1 MGRKKRL
8 SASKKKTS
16 DSKRTLIVFTAL
28 IVFLVFVGI
37 ATYKPSQPPT
47 SGNSLT
53 SVVTEASQL
62 PTSGNSLT
70 SVVTKPS
77 QTASSQYPLGP
88 SFTLSDITGKKL
100 SLSDLRGKV
109 VILDFMGSQC
119 IPCKEQVVELRKVH
133 QTNNSRVEIIS
144 ISVYHGE
151 GWDKELQSFAQSFD
165 VRWRMATDTDGTVTK
180 YQIKAIPTIIILDQ
194 NGGIR
199 FRHEGVSYAP
209 ALIEQIKTILGEA

>member
-16 DSKRTLIVFTAL
+16 DSKRTLIVITAL
-28 IVFLVFVGI
+28 IVFLVFVGT
-37 ATYKPSQPPT
+37 ATYKPSQRPT
-47 SGNSLT
+47 SEDSLT
-53 SVVTEASQL
+53 SVVTKASQL
-62 PTSGNSLT
+62 PTSEYSLT

-77 QTASSQYPLGP
+77 QSVSSQYPLAPG
-88 SFTLSDITGKKL
+88 FTLTDITGKKL
-100 SLSDLRGKV
+100 SLSDFRGKV

-119 IPCKEQVVELRKVH
+119 IPCKEQVVELRKIH
-133 QTNNSRVEIIS
+133 QTNSRVEILS

-151 GWDKELQSFAQSFD
+151 GWDKELQSFASSFD

-209 ALIEQIKTILGEA
+209 ALVEQIKTILGEA

>member
-8 SASKKKTS
+8 SVSKNKTS
-16 DSKRTLIVFTAL
+16 DSKRTLIVIAAL
-28 IVFLVFVGI
+28 IVFVVFVGI
-37 ATYKPSQPPT
+37 ATYKPSQ
-47 SGNSLT
+47 
-53 SVVTEASQL
+53 L
-62 PTSGNSLT
+62 PTSEDSLT

-88 SFTLSDITGKKL
+88 SFTLTDITGKKL
-100 SLSDLRGKV
+100 SLSDFRGKV

-119 IPCKEQVVELRKVH
+119 IPCKEQVVELRKIH
-133 QTNNSRVEIIS
+133 QTNTRVEILS

-180 YQIKAIPTIIILDQ
+180 YQIKAIPTIVILDQ

-209 ALIEQIKTILGEA
+209 ALIEQIKAILGEA

>member
-1 MGRKKRL
+1 VGAYSRRGNTPQPQPGRPKSTCMNISKTDYL
-8 SASKKKTS
+8 S
-16 DSKRTLIVFTAL
+16 TA
-28 IVFLVFVGI
+28 VGI
-37 ATYKPSQPPT
+37 ATYKPSQRPT
-47 SGNSLT
+47 SEDSLT
-53 SVVTEASQL
+53 SVVTKASQL
-62 PTSGNSLT
+62 PTSEYSLT

-77 QTASSQYPLGP
+77 QSVSSQYPLALG
-88 SFTLSDITGKKL
+88 FTLTDITGKKL
-100 SLSDLRGKV
+100 SLSDFRGKV

-119 IPCKEQVVELRKVH
+119 IPCKEQVVELRKIH
-133 QTNNSRVEIIS
+133 QTNSRVEIRS

-165 VRWRMATDTDGTVTK
+165 VRWRIATDTDGTVTK